1 MGNARRRVLEA
12 QRARRQRLIS
22 VLVVVALLAGA
33 GVVYLFVFRDS
44 SSTRTAEPAANAAAA
59 FAGEPTE
66 LVYADFAEAQDL
78 HRLDLAS
85 DRDEVVGELPRAGD
99 TEAAPGSTWLSIQ
112 IAEEEGDVFNP
123 ALFLYDTESEEEVE
137 LGVGFDP
144 IWSPDG
150 SRLAFLA
157 PEDPS
162 SCDEESC
169 SGPRKVMVVDVDG
182 GQPEELIDNG
192 AYELLGWAGEYVVVL
207 NEDAGGAPIAQ
218 TVSPDGATQDLPML
232 PIEFK
237 GASPDGRWIIQ
248 SGDSGTRFLEMV
260 DGRAEDEGP
269 EITIPTGMT
278 LDSAVWAHDSSRVA
292 AAVSDD
298 VEVEII
304 TFSPADPDAR
314 AITTGG
320 VPSIVGFF
328 WSPDNDAFVF
338 QRFTGTELEAV
349 HCPIEDPDACE
360 VLLAWTRGIALL
372 RIE

>member
-1 MGNARRRVLEA
+1 MGNARRRVVEA
-12 QRARRQRLIS
+12 QRARRKRLVSILA
-22 VLVVVALLAGA
+22 VIVLLAGSGA
-33 GVVYLFVFRDS
+33 VYMFVFRDS
-44 SSTRTAEPAANAAAA
+44 SSTRSVAPSANEAAA

-66 LVYADFAEAQDL
+66 LVYADFADAQDI

-85 DRDEVVGELPRAGD
+85 DSDEIVGELPMSGD

-112 IAEEEGDVFNP
+112 TVAEDGGVFRP
-123 ALFLYDTESEEEVE
+123 ALSLYDTAMEEEVD
-137 LGVGFDP
+137 LGVGFDS

-162 SCDEESC
+162 TCGEEKC
-169 SGPRKVMVVDVDG
+169 QGPRTVMVLDVADG
-182 GQPEELIDNG
+182 DPEALTESG
-192 AYELLGWAGEYVVVL
+192 EYSLLGWAGEYVVVL
-207 NEDAGGAPIAQ
+207 NESSTVVQ
-218 TVSPDGATQDLPML
+218 TVAPDGATADLPIL

-269 EITIPTGMT
+269 EITIPDGMT
-278 LDSAVWAHDSSRVA
+278 LDPAVWAHDSSLVA
-292 AAVSDD
+292 AALSND
-298 VEVEII
+298 VEVEIV
-304 TFSPADPDAR
+304 TFSPADPEPQE
-314 AITTGG
+314 ITAGG

-328 WSPDNDAFVF
+328 WSPDNDAFVI

-349 HCPIEDPDACE
+349 HCPLDDPDACE
-360 VLLAWTRGIALL
+360 VLLSWTRGIALL
-372 RIE
+372 RLE

>member
-12 QRARRQRLIS
+12 QRARRRRLIS
-22 VLVVVALLAGA
+22 VFVVIALLAGA
-33 GVVYLFVFRDS
+33 GLFMFVFRDS
-44 SSTRTAEPAANAAAA
+44 STRAVKPAANAAGA

-78 HRLDLAS
+78 HRLDLAT
-85 DRDEVVGELPRAGD
+85 DNDEIFDALPRSGD

-112 IAEEEGDVFNP
+112 TVDEDGDAFRP
-123 ALFLYDTESEEEVE
+123 DLFLYDTASEEEIA

-150 SRLAFLA
+150 SRVVFLA

-162 SCDEESC
+162 TCGEEKC
-169 SGPRKVMVVDVDG
+169 RGPRAVTVVQIPG
-182 GQPEELIDNG
+182 GESEELVDPG
-192 AYELLGWAGEYVVVL
+192 EYSLLGWAGEYVVIL
-207 NEDAGGAPIAQ
+207 NEGGPGSTVVQ
-218 TVSPDGATQDLPML
+218 TVAPDGATTDLPIL

-269 EITIPTGMT
+269 EITLPAGMT
-278 LDSAVWAHDSSRVA
+278 LDLAVWAHDSSRVA
-292 AAVSDD
+292 AALSND
-298 VEVEII
+298 VEVDIV
-304 TFSPADPDAR
+304 TFSPADPESQEVA
-314 AITTGG
+314 AGG
-320 VPSIVGFF
+320 VPSTGGFF
-328 WSPDNDAFVF
+328 WSPDNDSFVF

-349 HCPIEDPDACE
+349 HCPLDDPDACE
-360 VLLAWTRGIALL
+360 VLLAWTRGIAVL
-372 RIE
+372 RME